1 MAEPDPDRGPDHV
14 AIVMDGNGRW
24 AAARDLSR
32 TAGHAAGEHSLFDVV
47 EGALELGIKWLT
59 VYTFSTENWTRAEGE
74 VEYLMKFNESLLL
87 RRRDEVND
95 LGVRVHF
102 IGLPDDDRVPF
113 RNKELMAETEAMTAG
128 NTEMRLV
135 FAFDYGGRAE
145 IVDAAR
151 RIAREVAAGD
161 LDPDDVDEKAFA
173 ARLYLPEMPDPDL
186 IIRTSGEMLSIPTP
200 AARCVSATSCCG
212 RRPTPSSCSP
222 RCCGPTSTAAGSPP
236 RWRSSGV
243 VPADSALRDP

>member
-1 MAEPDPDRGPDHV
+1 
-14 AIVMDGNGRW
+14 
-24 AAARDLSR
+24 
-32 TAGHAAGEHSLFDVV
+32 
-47 EGALELGIKWLT
+47 
-59 VYTFSTENWTRAEGE
+59 
-74 VEYLMKFNESLLL
+74 MKFNESLLL

-186 IIRTSGEMLSIPTP
+186 IIRTSGEMRISNFLLWQ
-200 AARCVSATSCCG
+200 AAYSEFLFTEVLWPDFDRG
-212 RRPTPSSCSP
+212 RLAAAVAEYRRRT
-222 RCCGPTSTAAGSPP
+222 RRFGTA
-236 RWRSSGV
+236 
-243 VPADSALRDP
+243 